1 MSFFDEGDEPST
13 TIGPPPPRR
22 PPSQPPGARRARLD
36 DRTLLARRAG
46 AIAILLVVIILVA
59 LGVKS
64 YLASR
69 QEQALKN
76 YNAQVTSLVTQQA
89 IQVAGPVF
97 KTLNSSPATSG
108 TSEITLQSEV
118 FADAGLAR
126 QEARQAAGWSVPSQ
140 MAGAQRDLLLAL
152 DLRYEALNE
161 IQNDL
166 STALG
171 STGQTTALED
181 IAGAMGLIYS
191 SDVIYQVRVVP
202 LITEA
207 LSAANIPV
215 GAGAVGS
222 EQVIDSKFLPD
233 QSWLLT
239 SYVAGKILGNT
250 PSNLGG
256 TPTTGTHGHEL
267 IGVLA
272 GTTQLIPI
280 GLGINDIAYTKG
292 MVFTLQFKNTG
303 ENTEFDVR
311 TEATIDS
318 ATVPA
323 ISTSGSVAE
332 TEPGLPYTSQLSF
345 SKDPPRGVTLRLTAT
360 IEPVHGETDTANN
373 QMQFL
378 IDFH

>member
-1 MSFFDEGDEPST
+1 LSFFDEGDEPRT

-22 PPSQPPGARRARLD
+22 PPSQSPGAHRARLD

-46 AIAILLVVIILVA
+46 AIAVVLVVIILVA

-76 YNAQVTSLVTQQA
+76 YNAQVTSLMTQQA
-89 IQVAGPVF
+89 TQVAGPVF

-108 TSEITLQSEV
+108 TSEITLQSEL

-161 IQNDL
+161 IQGDL
-166 STALG
+166 ATALG
-171 STGQTTALED
+171 SAGQVTALED
-181 IAGAMGLIYS
+181 IAGAMGLLYS
-191 SDVIYQVRVVP
+191 SDVIYKVRVVP

-207 LSAANIPV
+207 LSTANIPV
-215 GAGAVGS
+215 DDGEVGS
-222 EQVIDSKFLPD
+222 EQVISSQFLPD

-239 SYVAGKILGNT
+239 SFVAGKILGNT

-267 IGVLA
+267 LGVLA
-272 GTTQLIPI
+272 GNTQLVPTID
-280 GLGINDIAYTKG
+280 GINNITYTKG

-311 TEATIDS
+311 TQATIDS

-323 ISTSGSVAE
+323 ITTSGSVSE

-345 SKDPPRGVTLRLTAT
+345 NKTPPFGTTLRLTAT
-360 IEPVHGETDTANN
+360 IEPVHGETDKANN
-373 QMQFL
+373 QLEFL